1 MNFVTKEPINKGWS
15 SDKKYCVTDE
25 NGTRYLLRVSDIA
38 QHDTKQSEF
47 NMMKQ
52 VASFGVPMCQPIE
65 FGTCEDGV
73 YSIQSW
79 IDGKDAEQV
88 MSGYSDIGNTSLFA
102 SLWFLGITAQSL
114 SSSRNML
121 SKFPSDGSRRNQK
134 SALPSSI
141 HVSVSE

>member
-52 VASFGVPMCQPIE
+52 VASFGVFARDISERSGKHTWQAMHG
-65 FGTCEDGV
+65 GTF
-73 YSIQSW
+73 S
-79 IDGKDAEQV
+79 
-88 MSGYSDIGNTSLFA
+88 
-102 SLWFLGITAQSL
+102 
-114 SSSRNML
+114 
-121 SKFPSDGSRRNQK
+121 
-134 SALPSSI
+134 
-141 HVSVSE
+141 

>member
-65 FGTCEDGV
+65 FGTCDEGV

-79 IDGKDAEQV
+79 IDGDDAEEI
-88 MSGYSDIGNTSLFA
+88 MS
-102 SLWFLGITAQSL
+102 AQS
-114 SSSRNML
+114 
-121 SKFPSDGSRRNQK
+121 DTEQY
-134 SALPSSI
+134 I
-141 HVSVSE
+141 HVNNIMSYILPFSCFESKEQYNEFFEFIKTKCSNIDIY